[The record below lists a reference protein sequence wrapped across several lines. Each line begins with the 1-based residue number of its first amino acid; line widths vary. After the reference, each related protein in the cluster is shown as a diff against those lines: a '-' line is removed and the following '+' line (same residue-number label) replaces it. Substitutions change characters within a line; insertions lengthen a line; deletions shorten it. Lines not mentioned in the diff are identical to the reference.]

1 MGRKETQKDA
11 KKMTDDFMNR
21 TLTDNELQQTGE
33 QPDITGKVIYLS
45 GKITGCHIFKRKFS
59 EWALRILVLGARKVL
74 NPATLPDGW
83 EYDEY
88 MEHCMIMVRRCDIV
102 AVLPDWEESK
112 GARSEVAYALALGKP
127 VKKLVSCQTASQPTT
142 DE

>member
-1 MGRKETQKDA
+1 
-11 KKMTDDFMNR
+11 MTDFMND
-21 TLTDNELQQTGE
+21 TLTDYDCAQTVK
-33 QPDITGKVIYLS
+33 QPDLTGKVVYLS
-45 GKITGCHIFKRKFS
+45 GKITGDLVFKTKF
-59 EWALRILVLGARKVL
+59 EKWAWRVFSLGALKVL

-88 MEHCMIMVRRCDIV
+88 MEHCLIMVRRCDIV
-102 AVLPDWEESK
+102 AVLPDWEDSK

-127 VKKLVSCQTASQPTT
+127 IKKLVLYEHAPKMPT

>member
-1 MGRKETQKDA
+1 
-11 KKMTDDFMNR
+11 MTN
-21 TLTDNELQQTGE
+21 TLSNHARPQIAE
-33 QPDITGKVIYLS
+33 QPDLAGKVIYLS
-45 GKITGCHIFKRKFS
+45 GKITGDLVFKTKFKT
-59 EWALRILVLGARKVL
+59 WAIRILSRGARKVL
-74 NPATLPDGW
+74 NPASLPDGW

-102 AVLPDWEESK
+102 AVMPDWEDSK

-127 VKKLVSCQTASQPTT
+127 IKKLVLYEPAPKPPT